1 MKPDNTILQALGAR
15 SIRLPETMESELQIA
30 YVASKYSALL
40 GQYENSSTGVLPAAL
55 PLVRTLDTELNI
67 LQTRY
72 SQTWTSATEICF
84 LGARLG
90 LYAYVLAQILPD
102 STTTP
107 TTSSTLHPPHEADTE
122 FVTLG
127 SLAATRLLHLAHTS
141 PDDLAKGT
149 QHIAHCVIYAVFFLL
164 RLAFTAPKVLVDETA
179 VQNAVSQT
187 WTLLKSLS
195 RAERD
200 YPARVCMNIEFAS
213 RHADWSKEVP
223 LPGKA
228 RSLMANNFVADV
240 FIRAREHFAKL
251 HAAAAEEQEGE
262 ALAPLASLYEDGG
275 GWDQDLLLPM
285 WADFG
290 FDDQEFGGLFGAYG
304 GLS

>member
-1 MKPDNTILQALGAR
+1 MKSDNTILQALGAR

-30 YVASKYSALL
+30 YIASKYSALL
-40 GQYENSSTGVLPAAL
+40 GQYENSSTGLLPAAF

-72 SQTWTSATEICF
+72 SQTWTSATEISF

-102 STTTP
+102 STS
-107 TTSSTLHPPHEADTE
+107 TSTSTAHPPHEADTE

-149 QHIAHCVIYAVFFLL
+149 QHTAHCVIYAVFFLL
-164 RLAFTAPKVLVDETA
+164 RLAFTAPKGLVDETA
-179 VQNAVSQT
+179 VHNAVGQT

-240 FIRAREHFAKL
+240 FIRAREHYAKL
-251 HAAAAEEQEGE
+251 HAAAEEEREGE
-262 ALAPLASLYEDGG
+262 ALAPPAALYADGG
-275 GWDQDLLLPM
+275 GWDQDVLFPM

-290 FDDQEFGGLFGAYG
+290 FDDQEFGALFGGYG
-304 GLS
+304 LA